1 MISKEESADDALLI
15 KPKESEKDP
24 MAVIQP
30 NENTKKLKALMRQL
44 SEQSPTMN
52 GNGNSLARRYTKIF
66 TVVALYW

>member
-1 MISKEESADDALLI
+1 MISKEESADDAQLI
-15 KPKESEKDP
+15 QPDDEKDP

-52 GNGNSLARRYTKIF
+52 GSSNSLARRYMKIF